1 MMLALWERA
10 LPVSQLT
17 LVSCPLSDRLYA
29 TLSWSSRPQRWLAV
43 LAEKSSDN
51 ERKILVRKVWRR
63 VRQLSP
69 GNADRRELML
79 WVAMMGMHF
88 GWRER
93 LKNFSSPVGSL
104 SPTVAKCWYSSQR
117 KRTCRKY
124 CSGCASI
131 LGTRLSTARSKSSFI
146 ITPRAF
152 ASPAFMP
159 MGKLRAQTLPCS
171 RSQEK
176 DGKGLP
182 DWLPTFF

>member
-1 MMLALWERA
+1 M
-10 LPVSQLT
+10 
-17 LVSCPLSDRLYA
+17 
-29 TLSWSSRPQRWLAV
+29 

-69 GNADRRELML
+69 GNADRSELTL
-79 WVAMMGMHF
+79 WVAMIGMHL

-117 KRTCRKY
+117 NNTWRQA
-124 CSGCASI
+124 CSGCTSI
-131 LGTRLSTARSKSSFI
+131 SGTRLSTARSKSSFI

-152 ASPAFMP
+152 ARPGFIP
-159 MGKLRAQTLPCS
+159 MGKLRQQTLPLLIS
-171 RSQEK
+171 HENEGR
-176 DGKGLP
+176 GRP
-182 DWLPTFF
+182 YWFA